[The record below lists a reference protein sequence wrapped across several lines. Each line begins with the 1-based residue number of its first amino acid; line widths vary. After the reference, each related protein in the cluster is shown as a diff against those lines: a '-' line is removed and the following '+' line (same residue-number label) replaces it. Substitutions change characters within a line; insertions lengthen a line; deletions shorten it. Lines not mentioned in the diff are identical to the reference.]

1 MRPTVTRTAASRTA
15 ITRTAVTRSAA
26 VLALTLLGATGCGSA
41 PDTEADSPAAAGSP
55 AAAATPEALST
66 LADRTADF
74 EGGNAQRAMEQLGS
88 DVDVRFTDASG
99 AGRPVENPV
108 EWTLCTAHQLS
119 GVDGREV
126 YQFGVV
132 RTDETC

>member
-1 MRPTVTRTAASRTA
+1 MRPTAPRLTVLRTT
-15 ITRTAVTRSAA
+15 VTRSAA
-26 VLALTLLGATGCGSA
+26 VLAVTLLGATACGSPDGA
-41 PDTEADSPAAAGSP
+41 PAGEPAASGSP
-55 AAAATPEALST
+55 AAATPEVLST

-88 DVDVRFTDASG
+88 DVDIRFTDASG

-108 EWTLCTAHQLS
+108 EWRLCTVHQLS
-119 GVDGREV
+119 GTNGREV

-132 RTDETC
+132 RTDEKC